1 MEQFNCIPRSIHFPF
16 EQKNHSKIW
25 PPISLIRTRFFVCLM
40 KQTII
45 TLLCTIKQW
54 KKYIALKK
62 NSEWKEDFA
71 KYTFLSALS
80 ALFLGD
86 LEEIFN
92 FS

>member
-1 MEQFNCIPRSIHFPF
+1 MAAYFVGSYSFFCLLNEADDYYPLMYNQTMEEIYSV
-16 EQKNHSKIW
+16 E
-25 PPISLIRTRFFVCLM
+25 
-40 KQTII
+40 
-45 TLLCTIKQW
+45 
-54 KKYIALKK
+54 K